1 MSDNPPSG
9 DAAAGYVDGVKWI
22 VGLAG
27 AVFAGIFLHPEW
39 LTQWPEKMRIY
50 IAVVLFLFGI
60 SIMSGVVYLLWL
72 NSVRRK
78 KERLAE
84 IEGTHSV
91 PMVNPDPGKRKSP
104 AEKRDSIKDELEKAQ
119 TPMNFWFAVL
129 RGSFFLAA
137 SMGVFAFCFWVARP
151 QKSTESGK
159 KQATV
164 PVPLR
169 FTITQSALHK
179 TKKGMEAHTFL
190 LNQQTGQ
197 VWQMVCDGQGK
208 VISFRRVPWLDS
220 NGNPEKDEASASP
233 AK

>member
-9 DAAAGYVDGVKWI
+9 DAAAGYIDAVKWI

-39 LTQWPEKMRIY
+39 IVQRPDKMRIY
-50 IAVVLFLFGI
+50 FAVVLFLFGI
-60 SIMSGVVYLLWL
+60 SMIGGVVYLLWINL
-72 NSVRRK
+72 VRRK
-78 KERLAE
+78 KELLGETESDLALPVV
-84 IEGTHSV
+84 I
-91 PMVNPDPGKRKSP
+91 PDPKKREELTGKRDRISV
-104 AEKRDSIKDELEKAQ
+104 ELKKAQ
-119 TPMNFWFAVL
+119 GHMNFWYAVL
-129 RGSFFLAA
+129 SVPFYIAAFLSVLALCVWVGS
-137 SMGVFAFCFWVARP
+137 P
-151 QKSTESGK
+151 QKIEKPT
-159 KQATV
+159 TI

-197 VWQMVCDGQGK
+197 VWQMVCDSQGK

-220 NGNPEKDEASASP
+220 NGNSEKDEAASSP
-233 AK
+233 VK